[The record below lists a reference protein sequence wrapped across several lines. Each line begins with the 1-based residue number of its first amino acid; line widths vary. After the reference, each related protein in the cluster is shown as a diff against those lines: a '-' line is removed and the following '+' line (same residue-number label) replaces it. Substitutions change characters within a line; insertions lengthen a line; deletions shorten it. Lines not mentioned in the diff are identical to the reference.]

1 MDTTTPM
8 TIVGIFDD
16 HEQAV
21 RAVDALNNAG
31 FHDDQIGFIRR
42 SGETVEGATQINT
55 NAHHGGAVGTGALI
69 GGLVGAA
76 AALLIPGVGPVLAG
90 GVLINTFGATAAG
103 AAVVGALGG
112 AVVGGLVGG
121 LTELGVPEDEAR
133 YADQEFQ
140 AGRTIVTVQAGER
153 RNEAKAILA
162 NFGAYDV
169 HTGRPGVTTT
179 TLT

>member
-1 MDTTTPM
+1 MDTTTPT

-42 SGETVEGATQINT
+42 NGETIEGATQINDT
-55 NAHHGGAVGTGALI
+55 NVHHGGGVGTGALI

-76 AALLIPGVGPVLAG
+76 AALLIPGVGPALAG
-90 GVLINTFGATAAG
+90 GVLASTFGATAAG
-103 AAVVGALGG
+103 GAVVGALGG

-121 LTELGVPEDEAR
+121 LTELGVPEEEAR
-133 YADQEFQ
+133 FADEEFR

-169 HTGRPGVTTT
+169 HTGRPGVTNRI
-179 TLT
+179 

>member
-1 MDTTTPM
+1 M

-42 SGETVEGATQINT
+42 SGETIDGATQINGT
-55 NAHHGGAVGTGALI
+55 DVNAHHGGGVGTGALI

-90 GVLINTFGATAAG
+90 GVLATTFGATAAG

-121 LTELGVPEDEAR
+121 LTELGVPEAEAR
-133 YADQEFQ
+133 YADEEFR

-169 HTGRPGVTTT
+169 HTGRPGVTNTI
-179 TLT
+179 